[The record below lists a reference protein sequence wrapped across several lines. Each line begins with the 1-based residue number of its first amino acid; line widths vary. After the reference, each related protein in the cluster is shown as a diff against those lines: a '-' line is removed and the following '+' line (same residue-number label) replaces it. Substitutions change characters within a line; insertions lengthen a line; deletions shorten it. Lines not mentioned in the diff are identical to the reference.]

1 MSTSNNSPANQLIL
15 VIDSNVFFARR
26 LTESLKSQGFEVV
39 HSTQATYA
47 LTMVEWNAPTAIL
60 CATNLREMSVFDL
73 PKILHND
80 AATTN
85 IPIIAMGDGGEKTLM
100 EAFRAGCDD
109 YIDRRRGPDNI
120 AAQVKTFL
128 LSRLEGFHPTQM
140 LPSEQTVLEGSLS
153 HLDLPGVV
161 QMLSHSRQSGVLYI
175 NAEMLD
181 GTIFLSRGDV
191 LHAEVGEIIG
201 NDAVVRIIKNC
212 NGLSRGVYKFV
223 PGTLAVTRTVFRS
236 VTELMLDALRELD
249 EERAAND
256 GGYQ

>member
-1 MSTSNNSPANQLIL
+1 MSTSGTVNQRIL

-26 LTESLKSQGFEVV
+26 LTEALKAHGFDVM
-39 HSTQATYA
+39 HSTQPTYA
-47 LTMVEWNAPTAIL
+47 LTMLEWNAPTAIL

-73 PKILHND
+73 PRILHSD
-80 AATTN
+80 AVTTN
-85 IPIIAMGDGGEKTLM
+85 IPILAMGDGGEQALM

-109 YIDRRRGPDNI
+109 YIDRRRGPENI

-128 LSRLEGFHPTQM
+128 LSRLEGFRPTQM
-140 LPSEQTVLEGSLS
+140 LESEQTVLEGSLS

-161 QMLSHSRQSGVLYI
+161 QMLAHSRQSGVLYI

-181 GTIFLSRGDV
+181 GTIFFNRGEV

-201 NDAVVRIIKNC
+201 NDAVIRIIKNC
-212 NGLSRGVYKFV
+212 NGLDRGVYKFV
-223 PGTLAVTRTVFRS
+223 PGTLATTRTVFRT
-236 VTELMLDALRELD
+236 VTELMLEALREID

-256 GGYQ
+256 GGYK

>member
-1 MSTSNNSPANQLIL
+1 MSTNGTVNQRIL

-26 LTESLKSQGFEVV
+26 LTEALKAQGFDVM
-39 HSTQATYA
+39 HSTQPTYA
-47 LTMVEWNAPTAIL
+47 LTMLEWNAPTAIL

-73 PKILHND
+73 PRILHSD

-85 IPIIAMGDGGEKTLM
+85 IPILAMGDGGEQALM

-109 YIDRRRGPDNI
+109 YIDRRRGPENI
-120 AAQVKTFL
+120 AAQVRTFL
-128 LSRLEGFHPTQM
+128 LSRLEGFRPTQM
-140 LPSEQTVLEGSLS
+140 LESEQTVLEGSLS

-161 QMLSHSRQSGVLYI
+161 QMLAHSRQSGVLYI

-181 GTIFLSRGDV
+181 GTIFFNRGEV

-201 NDAVVRIIKNC
+201 NDAVIRIIKNC
-212 NGLSRGVYKFV
+212 NGLDRGVYKFV
-223 PGTLAVTRTVFRS
+223 PGTLAATRTVFRT
-236 VTELMLDALRELD
+236 VTELMLEALREID

-256 GGYQ
+256 GGYK